1 MLKLKGK
8 TLKVIISIIL
18 IGSLSPCLIT
28 ESRVPSF
35 AATTI
40 KIMPVGDSCTEG
52 MGDPDMGSYRTE
64 LYNLYKNAGLSF
76 DFVGSNQKGPN
87 SLPDKDNEG
96 HSGWT
101 IPLVA
106 TNINGWLNTYNPD
119 VVLLWIG
126 GNDLLQTG
134 QTNPNG
140 LSNLIDQIF
149 SIKPNIVVFVSDYYP
164 VPDSVT
170 KYNSEIPG
178 VVQKKVNE
186 GKKVYFNK
194 MSSMNFIRSQDL
206 SSDGLHLNTT
216 GYVKAAKIWYD
227 TTISILKSMS
237 EGTPSASP
245 SPTPT
250 TTPTNPPSHQPTT
263 KLGDVNSDGLVN
275 STDYSLLRRY
285 ILGIVSEN
293 SINMMNSDL
302 NTDGRVNSTDYS
314 TLKRVLLGIIS
325 VSPLPSFSP
334 EPSPSSGSK
343 KFLIPHSSWTCNM
356 PSGIPTPE
364 GGVLVFEAN
373 MNIEKSYDLGK
384 TQYGNRKVHVISGG
398 TVSGSRL
405 NASVMS
411 GGLDFQLNLSNGAM
425 EIEQIFVFRTG
436 DGNYIYLRSAGTA
449 ANESDIRIVPDIE
462 APNSGSYS
470 WLNSGKYV
478 ARRSIDLTAKT
489 MKLSVYDIS
498 AVSGNPDSSNSV
510 AVTKPQGV
518 QNQSW
523 DYRIA
528 SSERRG
534 SEFINESV
542 SLGAS
547 QSVGSTKNGRNRNI
561 IPITGGTVTG
571 TLNAKIIA
579 AGADYQ
585 NVSNPMTIDARY
597 LWETNDG
604 EIIIVRNGGQFGSLV
619 PTFEVNENSKY
630 SYLNKNLY
638 LSSDPG
644 MSGGGVNISFYN
656 STK

>member
-1 MLKLKGK
+1 MHKLRAK
-8 TLKVIISIIL
+8 TFKALITVIL
-18 IGSLSPCLIT
+18 AGSLVHGMII
-28 ESRVPSF
+28 ESSIPSY

-52 MGDPDMGSYRTE
+52 MGDPDMGSYRAE
-64 LYNLYKNAGLSF
+64 LYNLYKNAGLNF
-76 DFVGSNQKGPN
+76 DFVGSNKRGPD

-106 TNINGWLNTYNPD
+106 NSINNWLNTHNPD

-134 QTNPNG
+134 QTNPTG

-149 SIKPNIVVFVSDYYP
+149 SVKPNIVVFVSDYYP

-178 VVQKKVNE
+178 VVQKKFNE
-186 GKKVYFNK
+186 GKKVYLNK
-194 MSSMNFIRSQDL
+194 MSSMNFVRSTDL
-206 SSDGLHLNTT
+206 SSDGLHLNKN
-216 GYVKAAKIWYD
+216 GYVKAAQIWYD

-237 EGTPSASP
+237 EGTSSP

-250 TTPTNPPSHQPTT
+250 STPVISPSQQQFT
-263 KLGDVNSDGLVN
+263 KLGDVNSDGYVN
-275 STDYSLLRRY
+275 STDYSLLKRY
-285 ILGIVSEN
+285 ILGIVDEK
-293 SINMMNSDL
+293 SINFKNADL

-314 TLKRVLLGIIS
+314 TLKKVLLGIIVPAS
-325 VSPLPSFSP
+325 
-334 EPSPSSGSK
+334 PSPSSSPDPSPGSK
-343 KFLIPHSSWTCNM
+343 KFLIPHSSWTCGM

-364 GGVLVFEAN
+364 DGVLVMEVN
-373 MNIEKSYDLGK
+373 MNIEKAYDLGK
-384 TQYGNRKVHVISGG
+384 TQYGNRKVYVISGG
-398 TVSGSRL
+398 TVSGSKI

-425 EIEQIFVFRTG
+425 EVEQIFVLRSG
-436 DGNYIYLRSAGTA
+436 DGNYIYMRTAGTA
-449 ANESDIRIVPDIE
+449 ANENDLRIVPDIE
-462 APNSGSYS
+462 APNSGSYN

-478 ARRSIDLTAKT
+478 ARRSVDLSAKT
-489 MKLSVYDIS
+489 MKLSIYDVS
-498 AVSGNPDSSNSV
+498 AVSGSPDSSNSV
-510 AVTKPQGV
+510 AVTKPQDV
-518 QNQSW
+518 QYQSW

-528 SSERRG
+528 SSEKRG
-534 SEFINESV
+534 SEFINEYV
-542 SLGAS
+542 TLGSS
-547 QSVGSTKNGRNRNI
+547 QSIGSTKNGRNRNI

-571 TLNAKIIA
+571 TLNAKILY

-585 NVSNPMTIDARY
+585 NISNPMTIDARY

-630 SYLNKNLY
+630 SYLNRNLY
-638 LSSDPG
+638 LSSDPA
-644 MSGGGVNISFYN
+644 MSGGGVNITFYN